1 MIRMLKTI
9 LRKYFQYNFVW
20 QDQNQHNEMEK
31 SQTSL
36 HKAFYNGGVVDIP
49 QDYHHHH
56 HHDPGLLGDGSV
68 KLSSQDSVP
77 VDTLVN
83 QDKTV
88 KPVKTCR
95 GCLRRWVWKL
105 CLQATAAVASKEKY
119 NFVLIVALKNLDFT
133 SSRKKMSSKKSSP
146 GSWKHDY
153 QRVDR
158 FFLLF
163 LPFLFLV
170 FNMFYWGYFL
180 MWDWWYKDLD
190 DLDWLLF
197 SDSCDLWCLCCC
209 LNIVWSLKFSTF
221 LVSDW
226 KIHETLKINNTD
238 HFFFNSLVHFPVISI
253 WVHTYYKYRKQGWTE
268 DDVIKSYK
276 THKRHVANLQKC

>member
-1 MIRMLKTI
+1 
-9 LRKYFQYNFVW
+9 
-20 QDQNQHNEMEK
+20 
-31 SQTSL
+31 
-36 HKAFYNGGVVDIP
+36 
-49 QDYHHHH
+49 
-56 HHDPGLLGDGSV
+56 
-68 KLSSQDSVP
+68 
-77 VDTLVN
+77 
-83 QDKTV
+83 
-88 KPVKTCR
+88 
-95 GCLRRWVWKL
+95 
-105 CLQATAAVASKEKY
+105 
-119 NFVLIVALKNLDFT
+119 
-133 SSRKKMSSKKSSP
+133 MSSKKSSP